1 MWKKLKSQKFLLL
14 QYLWCYWSK
23 IDNFHFST
31 VCTMI
36 PSNWS
41 KSFPALTGHVTYR
54 KLNHVWEHLNKW
66 LLQRIS
72 LLFLPN
78 YPQQVASVAMNRKK
92 GSTWISGGI
101 GRYMAVSDCR
111 MSLTSSTIHRMV
123 SGENLYLSYTS
134 SSSRLS
140 RVLLKSQN
148 TRGRLIGIAFCLLR
162 RRPMKMT
169 AILLCL
175 RIFLSLLF
183 CRLKCLRI
191 KQNLIYLFCSTF
203 LWWRLGLRIGKLRI
217 FSDLRILLTI
227 NTLYA
232 DY

>member
-1 MWKKLKSQKFLLL
+1 MCKYDWCLHKLFETPLLRNVEKVEVSKVFTITISMVLLKQNRQLPFLNCMHDDSQQLV
-14 QYLWCYWSK
+14 
-23 IDNFHFST
+23 D
-31 VCTMI
+31 
-36 PSNWS
+36 
-41 KSFPALTGHVTYR
+41 LTGHVTYR

-78 YPQQVASVAMNRKK
+78 YPQQIASVAMNRKK

-123 SGENLYLSYTS
+123 SGENLYLSYTF

-148 TRGRLIGIAFCLLR
+148 TQSRLIGIALSSATPTFENGSHFVMLEN
-162 RRPMKMT
+162 
-169 AILLCL
+169 ILK
-175 RIFLSLLF
+175 STF

-191 KQNLIYLFCSTF
+191 KQFNNFYFAQ
-203 LWWRLGLRIGKLRI
+203 
-217 FSDLRILLTI
+217 LL
-227 NTLYA
+227 YGG
-232 DY
+232 DWV

>member
-1 MWKKLKSQKFLLL
+1 MTGVCTSFLKHLYYGMWKKLKSQKFLLL

-41 KSFPALTGHVTYR
+41 KSFPDPTGHVTYR

-123 SGENLYLSYTS
+123 SGENLYLSYTF

-148 TRGRLIGIAFCLLR
+148 TQSRLIGIALSSATPTFENGSHFVMLEN
-162 RRPMKMT
+162 
-169 AILLCL
+169 ILK
-175 RIFLSLLF
+175 STF

-191 KQNLIYLFCSTF
+191 KQFNNFYFAQ
-203 LWWRLGLRIGKLRI
+203 
-217 FSDLRILLTI
+217 LL
-227 NTLYA
+227 YGG
-232 DY
+232 DWV